1 MKKEQ
6 RSGWWWVPSLYYA
19 EGIPYNIAMIVS
31 VVMYKTMGV
40 SNTAIA
46 FWTSILYLPWT
57 FKPLWSPFVDVI
69 STKRSWV
76 IWMQFLLAATFFGI
90 AATIGLPWYF
100 PVTLAILWLVAFSS
114 ATHDIAADGFY
125 MLGLDEHQQA
135 WFVGIRS
142 TFYRM
147 ATITAIGLI
156 VMLAGFIEENTGL
169 EPVEV
174 DVMAVTQAQFT
185 NPQDPDSIHIDRED
199 GLPRILIFPKK
210 ITVPLSHIK
219 PSGLDSANIYIAL
232 SGPPEDQEVIVV
244 RFGRKSGSKDIFQVE
259 EGRFEFT
266 ADNWDQP
273 RRVTIKTDNKLK
285 EPAEATFGATAGDT
299 PFSWLVSFVI
309 LGAIMLF
316 FATYHKFA
324 LPHPVDEA
332 GSDRNNILASWLDV
346 FRTFFQKKGVW
357 AGVIFLLIYRLAES
371 QLVKLASPFLLDPQE
386 AGGLALTTA
395 QVGFVYGTVGI
406 IALLL
411 GGLAGGFLAARHGLK
426 KWIWYMAVAIN
437 IPDLVYV
444 YFSFALPDNFLIV
457 TIGVAIEQLGY
468 GFGFTGYML
477 YMIFISEGK
486 YKTSHFA
493 ITTAFMALGM
503 MIPGMVSGY
512 IQEFLGYQNFFIWV
526 MIATIP
532 SFIVL
537 KFLYIDP
544 DFGKKKEMSQT
555 A

>member
-1 MKKEQ
+1 MSKTM

-31 VVMYKTMGV
+31 VVMYKTMGI

-69 STKRSWV
+69 STKRTWV
-76 IWMQFLLAATFFGI
+76 IWMQFLLAVAFFGV

-100 PVTLAILWLVAFSS
+100 PITIGILWLVAFSS

-142 TFYRM
+142 TFYRL

-169 EPVEV
+169 EPVEAEV
-174 DVMAVTQAQFT
+174 RAVHAEQFIGSQ
-185 NPQDPDSIHIDRED
+185 NPDSIQIHPEE
-199 GLPRILIFPKK
+199 GQPKILIFPKQ
-210 ITVPLSHIK
+210 ITVPIND
-219 PSGLDSANIYIAL
+219 PAGMGTDSANIYIAL
-232 SGPPEDQEVIVV
+232 SAPPLEKETVVV
-244 RFGRKSGSKDIFQVE
+244 RFGRKSGSKDIYLVE
-259 EGRFEFT
+259 ESRFEFT
-266 ADNWDQP
+266 SENWNIP
-273 RRVTIKTDNKLK
+273 RLVTIKTDRKLRQ
-285 EPAEATFGATAGDT
+285 PAEAIFGATAGDT
-299 PFSWLVSFVI
+299 PFSWMVSFAI
-309 LGAIMLF
+309 LGILMLIFAI
-316 FATYHKFA
+316 YHKFA
-324 LPHPVDEA
+324 LPQPADRA
-332 GSDRNNILASWLDV
+332 GEDTKDILSSWIDV

-357 AGVIFLLIYRLAES
+357 AGVAFLLLYRLAES
-371 QLVKLASPFLLDPQE
+371 QLVKLASPFLLDAQE

-406 IALLL
+406 IALVL

-426 KWIWYMAVAIN
+426 KWIWWMAIAIN
-437 IPDLVYV
+437 LPDLVYV
-444 YFSFALPDNFLIV
+444 YFSYALPENFLIIN
-457 TIGVAIEQLGY
+457 IGVAIEQLGY

-503 MIPGMVSGY
+503 MLPGMMSGF
-512 IQEFLGYQNFFIWV
+512 IQEYLGYQKFFIWV
-526 MIATIP
+526 IIATIP
-532 SFIVL
+532 SFLVL

-544 DFGKKKEMSQT
+544 DFGKKKT
-555 A
+555 G

>member
-1 MKKEQ
+1 
-6 RSGWWWVPSLYYA
+6 
-19 EGIPYNIAMIVS
+19 
-31 VVMYKTMGV
+31 
-40 SNTAIA
+40 
-46 FWTSILYLPWT
+46 
-57 FKPLWSPFVDVI
+57 
-69 STKRSWV
+69 
-76 IWMQFLLAATFFGI
+76 
-90 AATIGLPWYF
+90 
-100 PVTLAILWLVAFSS
+100 
-114 ATHDIAADGFY
+114 
-125 MLGLDEHQQA
+125 
-135 WFVGIRS
+135 
-142 TFYRM
+142 M

-174 DVMAVTQAQFT
+174 EVNAVAPAQFT
-185 NPQDPDSIHIDRED
+185 GQQNPDSIRINPEE
-199 GLPRILIFPKK
+199 GLPRILIFPEE
-210 ITVPLSHIK
+210 INVPLGSQSAGK
-219 PSGLDSANIYIAL
+219 ADSANVYIAL
-232 SGPPEDQEVIVV
+232 SGPPKDQDKIVV
-244 RFGRKSGSKDIFQVE
+244 RFGRKAGSKDIYQVE

-266 ADNWDQP
+266 AKDWDQP
-273 RRVTIKTDNKLK
+273 RRVTIKTDKKLK

-299 PFSWLVSFVI
+299 PFSWMVSFVI
-309 LGAIMLF
+309 LGVIMLF
-316 FATYHKFA
+316 FAIYHKFV

-332 GSDRNNILASWLDV
+332 GSDRANILKSWVDV

-357 AGVIFLLIYRLAES
+357 AGVIFLLLYRLAES
-371 QLVKLASPFLLDPQE
+371 QLVKLASPFLLDSQE
-386 AGGLALTTA
+386 TGGLALTTA

-406 IALLL
+406 VALLL

-426 KWIWYMAVAIN
+426 KWIWWMAVAIN
-437 IPDLVYV
+437 LPDLVYV
-444 YFSFALPDNFLIV
+444 YFSFTLPDNFLIV

-512 IQEFLGYQNFFIWV
+512 IQEFLGYQHFFIWV

-544 DFGKKKEMSQT
+544 DFGKKKEAVAGS
-555 A
+555 